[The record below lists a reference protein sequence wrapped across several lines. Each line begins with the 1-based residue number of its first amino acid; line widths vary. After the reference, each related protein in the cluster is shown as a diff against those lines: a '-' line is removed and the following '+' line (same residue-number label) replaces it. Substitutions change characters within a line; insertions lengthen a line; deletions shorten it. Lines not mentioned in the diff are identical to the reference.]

1 MKKILIVF
9 GVIIVALVVSTLS
22 IYGYINGLRSEKLG
36 HETQLNAQYL
46 ANQNYLS
53 AYVSGFYEQV
63 GVANLKSE
71 KMDKI
76 LTDAVKG
83 RYDQEGGALP
93 NKNALFSAI
102 AEAYPDLA
110 GLNIYDKIMDYIS
123 SRREGYRAIQD
134 KLLDMLRSYDF
145 WRQDG
150 LIQSF
155 IIKAV
160 LDVPSDALEARIGSD
175 VARGNAARDR
185 MYIIVLTEQAKD
197 AYSKGIMAP
206 LQPPK

>member
-1 MKKILIVF
+1 MKK
-9 GVIIVALVVSTLS
+9 ALVVFS
-22 IYGYINGLRSEKLG
+22 IIIAGLAMVAFVVYGYINGLRSEKLG

-76 LTDAVKG
+76 LTDAAKG
-83 RYDQEGGALP
+83 RYDQQGGALP
-93 NKNALFSAI
+93 NKDALFSAI

-123 SRREGYRAIQD
+123 SRREGYRAIQE

-150 LIQSF
+150 FIQSF
-155 IIKAV
+155 VIRAV

-175 VARGNAARDR
+175 VVRGIAARDR
-185 MYIIVLTEQAKD
+185 MYTIVLTEDTKA
-197 AYSKGIMAP
+197 AYSTGTMAP